1 MCKHVEI
8 AMMFNKTSGKWV
20 PICNDIKHSV
30 SQNKCKLVSSVSHT
44 MRRDIECIRLYAMKH
59 HILFQ
64 IFRFCLKQNRML
76 SESPQK
82 IEQNEEFFKVDRT
95 VEELRDKVSKLEAI
109 TPLSGYRFIENLK
122 IKLNTVCK
130 KLERKMFGTI
140 GKYYLKSCKGHISSN
155 TKAMVKVEMS
165 KKKLAAKLK
174 AYQQYKINQSILS
187 KNNKLDEIDELKSKI
202 TNNYGSLR
210 KRI

>member
-1 MCKHVEI
+1 
-8 AMMFNKTSGKWV
+8 
-20 PICNDIKHSV
+20 
-30 SQNKCKLVSSVSHT
+30 
-44 MRRDIECIRLYAMKH
+44 
-59 HILFQ
+59 
-64 IFRFCLKQNRML
+64 ML

-122 IKLNTVCK
+122 IKLNNVCK
-130 KLERKMFGTI
+130 ELEKKMVGTI

-165 KKKLAAKLK
+165 RKKLAAKLK
-174 AYQQYKINQSILS
+174 AYQQYKRYPSIL
-187 KNNKLDEIDELKSKI
+187 KKYNKLDELAELKSKI
-202 TNNYGSLR
+202 AKNYGSFR